1 MMHLNRDN
9 VSALVTGIAVVA
21 LIAGFA
27 IYFNSPALNSASS
40 GENGAN
46 FVSNVAVDSASGKI
60 TKTQYSIDKL
70 QFRKAPEFM
79 DVSGYINT
87 SPITLKDLRG
97 KVVLVDF
104 WTYSCIN
111 CIRTLPY
118 LVDWTTKYADKGLV
132 IVGVHTP
139 EFEFE
144 KNIENVKAAVQKFG
158 IKYPVFQDNDKGTW
172 NAYENRYW
180 PRKYIID
187 SEGYIR
193 YDHIGE
199 GGYAETEK
207 IIQTLLAERAALQ
220 GAQTLDINSSALSSP
235 ANIQNVDFSKVN
247 SPELYFGY
255 QFARDVLGS
264 PEGFKPDQVVN
275 YSIPSSDLKANV
287 IYLQGEW
294 KNNPDHLELV
304 GDSGKIAL
312 AYSAKS
318 VNIVAG
324 GSGQAKVSEDG
335 IQSVSANSTNSTRGS
350 DLDSEGALSIDG
362 QRLYNIAR
370 HPDYG
375 NHYIVLDVMGKGF
388 QAYTFTFG

>member
-1 MMHLNRDN
+1 MHLNRDN

-27 IYFNSPALNSASS
+27 VYFNNPALNKASS
-40 GENGAN
+40 GENGTN
-46 FVSNVAVDSASGKI
+46 FVSNVALDSASGKI
-60 TKTQYSIDKL
+60 TKTQYSIDKS
-70 QFRKAPEFM
+70 QFRMAPEFKA
-79 DVSGYINT
+79 VSGYINT
-87 SPITLKDLRG
+87 SPITLKDLKG

-118 LVDWTTKYADKGLV
+118 LVDWNSKYADKGLV

-144 KNIENVKAAVQKFG
+144 KNTDNVKAAVQKFG

-207 IIQTLLAERAALQ
+207 VVQILLAERAALQ
-220 GAQTLDINSSALSSP
+220 GAQTLDFNSSALSNP
-235 ANIQNVDFSKVN
+235 ANIQSVDFNKVN

-294 KNNPDHLELV
+294 KNNPDNLELV

-335 IQSVSANSTNSTRGS
+335 IESVSADSTNSTRGS
-350 DLDSEGALSIDG
+350 DLDSEGELSIDG
-362 QRLYNIAR
+362 QRLYNIAS